1 MEAAAAMMTVALNVS
16 DVTGQKMVKASAVPK
31 RATVGELV
39 QGLLAKMRLPRNDVS
54 GRPLTYRARLEREGR
69 HLHGHEQVGD
79 ALRDEDSLVLHPN
92 IDAGGR

>member
-1 MEAAAAMMTVALNVS
+1 MTLGLNIS
-16 DVTGQKMVKASAVPK
+16 DVTGQRTVRATSVST
-31 RATVGELV
+31 RATVSELV

-79 ALRDEDSLVLHPN
+79 ALRDEDRIVLQPN
-92 IDAGGR
+92 IDAGGQ